1 MKTYSNDPQDY
12 TLEDM
17 LFEKFNDTQLKD
29 LVADMIEYFNEDKY
43 AIDSFRDWWLEREI
57 KNHGSDEDD
66 HIADMAWHDYQ
77 NGD

>member
-17 LFEKFNDTQLKD
+17 FSDKFDDISDWNE
-29 LVADMIEYFNEDKY
+29 LVPDMIEYFKWNQQGLELFKE
-43 AIDSFRDWWLEREI
+43 WWIEQEI

-66 HIADMAWHDYQ
+66 YIADLAWHEYQ
-77 NGD
+77 T